1 MDRVLD
7 PRALSTMT
15 NEPRPPTR
23 NPDVRGSSLGE
34 RRSVRRRRVV
44 WRRRAAATVFVLII
58 GFVLVGWLTA
68 KRLTAH
74 HGSARVGVT
83 HTFRRRGPRSPEHFA
98 VSRLP
103 YTLPAA
109 LQDTAG
115 VPLGS
120 GRVVLLGGLN
130 AGDTSTAAVNVLDAH
145 GVKAAAN
152 LPEAQHDAQGVL
164 LDGQAYVFGGGQFNS
179 YDHILAFN
187 PDMDSVVQVGS
198 LPTPTSDAAVAA
210 LAGTAYVVGGY
221 NGVQALDTI
230 IAWRPGSHPRLVAR
244 LSYGLRYAA
253 VAASGGRLLIV
264 GGSHDEAATTTIL
277 SFDPATHNVQHV
289 GDLPSPITHAA
300 AVALG
305 SYVYIL
311 GGQGSA
317 PGTQSAAILAIDPAT
332 GHSVRVGRLP
342 QPLSD
347 AAAIPLGDRV
357 WLAGGLS
364 ANGPVNSVLE
374 LTPRPL

>member
-1 MDRVLD
+1 
-7 PRALSTMT
+7 MT
-15 NEPRPPTR
+15 NEPRSHTR
-23 NPDVRGSSLGE
+23 PLVRGTGPAE
-34 RRSVRRRRVV
+34 RRSAKRRQGI
-44 WRRRAAATVFVLII
+44 WRRRAAVVVALII
-58 GFVLVGWLTA
+58 GYVLVGWLTA

-74 HGSARVGVT
+74 HDSARVGVT
-83 HTFRRRGPRSPEHFA
+83 HTSRRRRPRSPAHFA

-120 GRVVLLGGLN
+120 GRVALLGGLN
-130 AGDTSTAAVNVLDAH
+130 AADTSTTAVSVLDAYS
-145 GVKAAAN
+145 VKAATN

-164 LDGQAYVFGGGQFNS
+164 LDGRAYVFGGGQFNS
-179 YDHILAFN
+179 YDHILSFN
-187 PDMDSVVQVGS
+187 PDMGSVAQVGS
-198 LPTPTSDAAVAA
+198 LPRPTSDAAAAA

-221 NGVQALDTI
+221 DGVQALDTI
-230 IAWRPGSHPRLVAR
+230 MAWRPGSHPQLVAR
-244 LSYGLRYAA
+244 LPYGLRYAA

-277 SFDPATHNVQHV
+277 SFDPATHDVQHI

-311 GGQGSA
+311 GGRGSA
-317 PGTQSAAILAIDPAT
+317 PGTQSAAILAIDPTT
-332 GHSVRVGRLP
+332 GHSVQVGRLP

-347 AAAIPLGDRV
+347 AAAIPFSDRV

-364 ANGPVNSVLE
+364 PSGPVNSVLE
-374 LTPRPL
+374 LTPRRL

>member
-1 MDRVLD
+1 
-7 PRALSTMT
+7 MT

-23 NPDVRGSSLGE
+23 TPAVQGAGPVE
-34 RRSVRRRRVV
+34 RRSVRRRRAV
-44 WRRRAAATVFVLII
+44 WRRRAAATAFVLII
-58 GFVLVGWLTA
+58 GFVLAGWLTA

-74 HGSARVGVT
+74 HPSATIGVT
-83 HTFRRRGPRSPEHFA
+83 RTSRRGGPRSPEHFA

-103 YTLPAA
+103 YKLPAA

-130 AGDTSTAAVNVLDAH
+130 AADTSTAAVSVLDAH

-152 LPEAQHDAQGVL
+152 LAEAQHDAQGVL

-179 YDHILAFN
+179 YDHILSFN
-187 PDMDSVVQVGS
+187 PDTDNMTQVGS
-198 LPTPTSDAAVAA
+198 LPTPTSDAAVAVI
-210 LAGTAYVVGGY
+210 AGTAYVVGGY

-230 IAWRPGSHPRLVAR
+230 IAWRPGSHPQLVAR
-244 LSYGLRYAA
+244 LPYGLRYAA
-253 VAASGGRLLIV
+253 VAASGSRLLIV

-277 SFDPATHNVQHV
+277 SFDPATHNVQHI

-300 AVALG
+300 AIALG

-311 GGQGSA
+311 GGRGSTS
-317 PGTQSAAILAIDPAT
+317 GTQSAAILAIDPAT
-332 GHSVRVGRLP
+332 GHSVQVGRLP

-364 ANGPVNSVLE
+364 ANGTVNSVLE

>member
-1 MDRVLD
+1 
-7 PRALSTMT
+7 MT
-15 NEPRPPTR
+15 NEPRSPTR
-23 NPDVRGSSLGE
+23 TPAVRGPGPAE
-34 RRSVRRRRVV
+34 RRSARRRRAV
-44 WRRRAAATVFVLII
+44 WGRRAAAAVVLLII
-58 GFVLVGWLTA
+58 GYVLVGWLTA

-74 HGSARVGVT
+74 HGSASVGVT
-83 HTFRRRGPRSPEHFA
+83 HTSRRGRPRSPEHFA

-103 YTLPAA
+103 YTLPVA

-120 GRVVLLGGLN
+120 GRVALLGGLN
-130 AGDTSTAAVNVLDAH
+130 AADTSTAAVSVLDAH
-145 GVKAAAN
+145 GVKAATN
-152 LPEAQHDAQGVL
+152 LPEAQHDAQGIL
-164 LDGQAYVFGGGQFNS
+164 LDGRAYVFGGGQFNS
-179 YDHILAFN
+179 YDHILSFN
-187 PDMDSVVQVGS
+187 PDMDSVAQVGS

-221 NGVQALDTI
+221 DGVQALDTI
-230 IAWRPGSHPRLVAR
+230 IAWRPDSHPQLVAR
-244 LSYGLRYAA
+244 LPYGLRYAA

-264 GGSHDEAATTTIL
+264 GGSHDQAATTTIL
-277 SFDPATHNVQHV
+277 SFDPATHKVKHI

-311 GGQGSA
+311 GGRGSA
-317 PGTQSAAILAIDPAT
+317 PGTQSATILAIDPAT

-347 AAAIPLGDRV
+347 AAAIPFGDRL
-357 WLAGGLS
+357 WLVGGLS
-364 ANGPVNSVLE
+364 ASDPVNSVLE
-374 LTPRPL
+374 LTPRHL